1 MKSWNEAEPLIAPSQ
16 RRPAGNGGGRVR
28 IRALG
33 LTFATCMA
41 IFGFDALFADVKNWT
56 PPAWRGPVI
65 SEKPFEWSEIEASEN
80 LKFHKCYHDFECAK
94 LGVPLDYYRDTYP
107 DERVSIAIT
116 KLPAKVS
123 VDDPRY
129 AGPILINPGGPGGP
143 GALFATLVGE
153 NLQSIVDADVKV
165 TNLKDPSVKPGE
177 LRYYDILGFD
187 PRGIGWTEP
196 QAVCMD
202 DPAASW
208 SWTLRETTEGILG
221 SSDAALGRL
230 WSMTHAWGASCKQA
244 VDAEDGPDIKQYMST
259 ALVARDMLEIVERHA
274 SWVAEKLDQLKKD
287 KSRCHHD
294 PNPALYKSESAELNY
309 WGFSYGTFLGS
320 TFASMFPDRVG
331 RVILDGVV
339 SSYDYNH
346 SLGNGSL
353 TDNEKAVSS
362 FYSYCVESGPASCPL
377 ATSNSTFDDVKERV
391 NSIVKSLYHSPLAIN
406 SASGPEILTYS
417 DIKGLL
423 FQSAYQPQA
432 LFPLV
437 ASVLAAIEAG
447 QGDILEYLKESTRYS
462 HIYSCPVNGSTPAI
476 DYTSAVPTYAVL
488 CSDGIDVTH
497 DDIASFTAYWQDMVT
512 LAPTSADIWAM
523 LRLRCIAWKIHA
535 AYKFSGTFGGN
546 TSHPILFLSNTADP
560 VTPLRSGRVMHALF
574 ENSGLLVSDS
584 AGHCSV
590 AQPDLCMLMHIKEYF
605 QTGVLPLANTL
616 CVPPTSPF
624 SLNST
629 DPKSPFYDPG
639 LEGMRIERAVSG
651 QDMDKDSMELQDA
664 AWKVASKVVREEWF
678 GVGRLIGG
686 KGLGG
691 EMVRRAGLRGWQ
703 MW

>member
-1 MKSWNEAEPLIAPSQ
+1 
-16 RRPAGNGGGRVR
+16 
-28 IRALG
+28 
-33 LTFATCMA
+33 
-41 IFGFDALFADVKNWT
+41 
-56 PPAWRGPVI
+56 
-65 SEKPFEWSEIEASEN
+65 
-80 LKFHKCYHDFECAK
+80 
-94 LGVPLDYYRDTYP
+94 VPLDYYHDIYP

-116 KLPAKVS
+116 KLPAKVP

-143 GALFATLVGE
+143 GAAFATLIGE
-153 NLQSIVDADVKV
+153 NLQNIVDAGVKL
-165 TNLKDPSVKPGE
+165 TNRQDSSVKPGK

-221 SSDAALGRL
+221 SSDAAPGRL

-259 ALVARDMLEIVERHA
+259 ALVARDMLEIVQRHA
-274 SWVAEKLDQLKKD
+274 SWVAEKLNQLKKD
-287 KSRCHHD
+287 KSRCHHE
-294 PNPALYKSESAELNY
+294 PNLALYKPEAAELNY

-346 SLGNGSL
+346 GLGNGSL

-362 FYSYCVESGPASCPL
+362 FYSYCIESGPESCPL

-391 NSIVKSLYHSPLAIN
+391 DRIVKSLYHSPLAIN
-406 SASGPEILTYS
+406 SASGPDILTYS
-417 DIKGLL
+417 DIKSLL
-423 FQSAYQPQA
+423 FQSAYQPRA
-432 LFPLV
+432 FFPLI
-437 ASVLAAIEAG
+437 ASALAAIEAG
-447 QGDILEYLKESTRYS
+447 QGDILEYLKESARPN
-462 HIYSCPVNGSTPAI
+462 HIYACPVNGSTPATY
-476 DYTSAVPTYAVL
+476 YTSDVPTYAVL

-497 DDIASFTAYWQDMVT
+497 ENMATFTAYWQDMEK
-512 LAPTSADIWAM
+512 LAPTSGAVWAM

-535 AYKFSGTFGGN
+535 AYKFSGSFGGK

-560 VTPLRSGRVMHALF
+560 VTPLRSGRVMHKLF
-574 ENSGLLVSDS
+574 ANSGLLVADA

-590 AQPDLCMLMHIKEYF
+590 AQPNLCMLAHVREYF
-605 QTGVLPLANTL
+605 QTGVLPPQNTL
-616 CVPPTSPF
+616 CVPQTSPF

-629 DPKSPFYDPG
+629 DPRSPFYEPG
-639 LEGMRIERAVSG
+639 LEGMRIERAVSWL
-651 QDMDKDSMELQDA
+651 DAEREEMELQNA
-664 AWKVASKVVREEWF
+664 ALQVASRVAEEEWL
-678 GVGRLIGG
+678 GVGRLVGG
-686 KGLGG
+686 RGLGR
-691 EMVRRAGLRGWQ
+691 ELVRRTALQRD
-703 MW
+703 MRFY